1 MRPRAADIDIGPLL
15 SVIVGH
21 HKLADHASMVV
32 EEDVAVE
39 EPAAKPTT
47 QRCAVNE
54 LTIIESNFE
63 RERVI
68 GWHIDAV
75 SELAI
80 SSREGRVGW
89 TCERDWLHRE
99 AVQMEGMVR
108 LGHVR
113 DRQLQDAAYCCGC
126 VTR

>member
-1 MRPRAADIDIGPLL
+1 MRPRAAYIHIGPLL

-39 EPAAKPTT
+39 EPAAEPAT

-54 LTIIESNFE
+54 LTIIESNLE
-63 RERVI
+63 CERVI
-68 GWHIDAV
+68 GRHINAV

-80 SSREGRVGW
+80 TPRERRVGW

-99 AVQMEGMVR
+99 AVQMEWMVR
-108 LGHVR
+108 LGHIR
-113 DRQLQDAAYCCGC
+113 NRQLQDAAYCCGC